1 MSTNFPNQDRRPEN
15 NSTSTALA
23 PVTQQ
28 GTALRVIQPQPEIV
42 KQAPKPSDILHGFRR
57 RWGWALLAGVMA
69 STIAVAAGWIMI
81 PVTYYTDAWLNVQAQ
96 APYIV
101 SPLNSKN
108 TYLNQRGAQAVL
120 IRSPFVLKT
129 VVREL
134 DVNSYPEMKGVVDP
148 VNWIGQRIQVSFPGG
163 TDIMSIG
170 MSGKDRNMI
179 TEIVNAVKD
188 AYMQEVVTVDRENH
202 LRRKNVLEQAYT
214 RNLQQID
221 KKTYLYKELAD
232 QVGSSDSDAVKQSAR
247 LKLQTID
254 GLKSKVMS
262 LDAQIAGIN
271 TRIELLRARLAVLPE
286 AEQPLDPEA
295 QAQRQAQALEAATQ
309 QMVRQDPEIAKMLQR
324 IEYMDARI
332 EATRQVVKDG
342 ENSPKVQRMIT
353 ARNDT
358 VKQLEERAK
367 QLTPLIK
374 EELRQRL
381 AEGKVTTPPTAAEKI
396 QAAIDADLLDK
407 SVYEKQ
413 REAIY
418 AQFVDAVHQAEKLDT
433 FSSEL
438 ESRKIELN
446 RLKEITYKMGSELQQ
461 WQIELEAAPRVT
473 EMRAAEVPKV
483 SNIQSKIK
491 KLTMMGFGAFF
502 VGVISVLALDFL
514 GRRVNSADEINYGL
528 GLRVIG
534 DLPLV
539 SSGLRGGK
547 MNNRVQGMLIESIDN
562 IRTALLHRAE
572 VEGLKVIMVTSSMEK
587 EGKTTVSSQLAAS
600 LARSGRRTLLFDGDL
615 RRPGDHRMFEKPLY
629 PGISEFF
636 RGMVTLEEIITET
649 RVENLFL
656 APAGHPHPEALQ
668 ALARGEVIIDAFAK
682 LREEF
687 DFIIVD
693 SGPILTDSDS
703 LMFAK
708 VLDGLVL
715 SVLRDVSRL
724 PRIYEA
730 CERARAVNVK
740 LLGAVING
748 ITFSKYRS
756 YYRPYTIEVPNKRR
770 PQQQQQQQQ
779 QQRPQGKP

>member
-1 MSTNFPNQDRRPEN
+1 MSTNFQPQDKRSEN
-15 NSTSTALA
+15 ISQATSLVA
-23 PVTQQ
+23 VTPQN
-28 GTALRVIQPQPEIV
+28 TSLRVIQQQPEIV
-42 KQAPKPSDILHGFRR
+42 KQPPKPSDLLNGFRR
-57 RWGWALLAGVMA
+57 RWGWAILAGIMA
-69 STIAVAAGWIMI
+69 SAIAVAVGWIII
-81 PVTYYTDAWLNVQAQ
+81 PVTYSTDAWLQVQSQ
-96 APYIV
+96 APFLVEPINAK
-101 SPLNSKN
+101 NS
-108 TYLNQRGAQAVL
+108 YLNQRGAQAVL
-120 IRSPFVLKT
+120 IKSPFVLRT
-129 VVREL
+129 VIREL
-134 DVNSYPEMKGVVDP
+134 DINSYPEMRGVIDP
-148 VNWIGQRIQVSFPGG
+148 VNWIASRLSVSFPGG

-170 MSGKDRNMI
+170 MSGKDKDMI

-202 LRRKNVLEQAYT
+202 LRRKNVLEQAYI

-232 QVGSSDSDAVKQSAR
+232 QIGSSDSDAVKQSAR
-247 LKLQTID
+247 LKTQTIET
-254 GLKSKVMS
+254 LKNQVMS
-262 LDAQIAGIN
+262 LESRIAGLN
-271 TRIELLRARLAVLPE
+271 TKIEMQRVRLANLPP
-286 AEQPLDPEA
+286 AEQPLDPEETLR
-295 QAQRQAQALEAATQ
+295 RQEAALNAMVQ
-309 QMVRQDPEIAKMLQR
+309 QTLRQDPDILQLMQEVDR
-324 IEYMDARI
+324 LEKVIEAQANVVKGGMDA
-332 EATRQVVKDG
+332 
-342 ENSPKVQRMIT
+342 PKVKRLILT
-353 ARNDT
+353 KNDT
-358 VKQLEERAK
+358 IKQIEDK
-367 QLTPLIK
+367 VHQLTPIIK
-374 EELRQRL
+374 EQIRQRL
-381 AEGKVTTPPTAAEKI
+381 SEIKTTVPLTAAEKL
-396 QAAIDADLLDK
+396 QASIDDDLLQK
-407 SVYEKQ
+407 SVLENEKNSIYE
-413 REAIY
+413 
-418 AQFVDAVHQAEKLDT
+418 QFVDMVHQAEKLDT

-461 WQIELEAAPRVT
+461 MQIELEAAPRVT
-473 EMRAAEVPKV
+473 EMRSAEVPKQ
-483 SNIQSKIK
+483 SNIQTKIK
-491 KLTMMGFGAFF
+491 KLSIMGIGAFF
-502 VGVISVLALDFL
+502 AGICSVLALDFL

-636 RGMVTLEEIITET
+636 RGMAALEDIITET

-668 ALARGEVIIDAFAK
+668 ALARGEVILEAFAK
-682 LREEF
+682 LRDEF

-715 SVLRDVSRL
+715 SILRDVSRL
-724 PRIYEA
+724 PRVYEA

-748 ITFSKYRS
+748 ISFSKYRS
-756 YYRPYTIEVPNKRR
+756 YYRPYTIEVPNKKGAAAQSR
-770 PQQQQQQQQ
+770 PA
-779 QQRPQGKP
+779 PGKH